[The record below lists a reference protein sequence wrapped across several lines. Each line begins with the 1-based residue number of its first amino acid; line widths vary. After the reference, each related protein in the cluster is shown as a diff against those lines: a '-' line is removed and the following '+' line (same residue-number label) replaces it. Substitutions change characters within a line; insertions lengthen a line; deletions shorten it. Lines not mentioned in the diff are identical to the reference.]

1 MKLAYI
7 YNSDDLHKLYV
18 FDEFID
24 KVLAMPIVIKHS
36 DLKYSKNLSQK
47 ELESGD
53 YEIGVTLYFQ
63 DLSIELSMYISQQEE
78 PEFVYNYVIK
88 YKLNDGTER
97 QSRDYSHYFNTYK
110 KELIASLNMVRYNED
125 AAAEL
130 RKTIKTIC
138 NTLEE

>member
-24 KVLAMPIVIKHS
+24 KVLAMPIVIMHS

-47 ELESGD
+47 ELENGD
-53 YEIGVTLYFQ
+53 YEIGVTLHFQ
-63 DLSIELSMYISQQEE
+63 DLLIKLSMYISQQEE
-78 PEFVYNYVIK
+78 PDFVYNYVIK

-110 KELIASLNMVRYNED
+110 KQLIASLNIARCNED
-125 AAAEL
+125 VTDEL
-130 RKTIKTIC
+130 KKTIKTIC
-138 NTLEE
+138 NALEE